1 MEPAVGNVSVIS
13 MTSCPCRKEMN
24 IIGRVLLMVA
34 LLVMLM
40 DGQSGPAMADPIE
53 NTEATSKIPL
63 VVAIQYDQTYTM
75 KDKEGNWTG
84 PMVDF
89 WRLVARELRQ
99 SYTFKEMSLS
109 NIMIA
114 LEQGTIDVAA
124 ITTFIN
130 ADREKRFDFSTPL
143 GEGRHAVVTVYQAK
157 HEHPWMAAISVFFS
171 WGTLTAL
178 FVLLATLFLLGI
190 LIWLIERKR
199 NPEDFG
205 TTRRGGIGAGV
216 YWAGSTL
223 ASGLCFGIYLKTLP
237 GRILGLTWMIICGLA
252 LSAVIASLTHS
263 LTDQLQQMQ
272 VIEDDELR
280 YMHLGVKSGSVQ
292 VDMLKEAGGY
302 YTLFDTDEGA
312 MNAVLNGQIDGYLSF
327 ETRANFYANH
337 EYSGKISV
345 YPTRLK
351 THLYALAMPKRS
363 ALRKPI
369 NVAILRLLDDSVWES
384 LLDHYGLEKVASQTG
399 GRTWSQ
405 KSGGK

>member
-1 MEPAVGNVSVIS
+1 MEPAAGNVSVTS
-13 MTSCPCRKEMN
+13 MASSPFRKSMS
-24 IIGRVLLMVA
+24 IIGRIP
-34 LLVMLM
+34 LLVMLLIM
-40 DGQSGPAMADPIE
+40 LLPDGPTGPAMAGTVE
-53 NTEATSKIPL
+53 NSEASSGRPL
-63 VVAIQYDQTYTM
+63 VVAIQYDQTYSM

-89 WRLVARELRQ
+89 WALVARELRQ

-109 NIMIA
+109 NIMVA

-143 GEGRHAVVTVYQAK
+143 GEGHHAIVTVYQTK
-157 HEHPWMAAISVFFS
+157 HEHPWMAAVSAFFS

-178 FVLLATLFLLGI
+178 LILLATLLLLGI
-190 LIWLIERKR
+190 FIWLIERKR

-205 TTRRGGIGAGV
+205 QTRRRGIGAGA

-237 GRILGLTWMIICGLA
+237 GRVLGLTWMIICGLA

-263 LTDQLQQMQ
+263 VTDQLQQMQ
-272 VIEDDELR
+272 VMEDEELR
-280 YMHLGVKSGSVQ
+280 YMHLGVKKGSVQ

-302 YTLFDTDEGA
+302 YTLFDTDEDA

-337 EYSGKISV
+337 EYSGKISI

-351 THLYALAMPKRS
+351 THLYALSMPKGS

-369 NVAILRLLDDSVWES
+369 NVAVLRLLDKGVWES
-384 LLDHYGLEKVASQTG
+384 LLDRYGLERVASPKG
-399 GRTWSQ
+399 PWSR
-405 KSGGK
+405 KPDGK